1 MSTTVFPTGGR
12 SIVEQ
17 MCAKF
22 PELHVN
28 DDAKQR
34 DLITK
39 IQEQFVYQYG
49 AAWGGKKRT
58 GLSDADK
65 SKDSMAY
72 LEPSGACSVWDVFQ
86 GNTEA
91 TILVQDGT
99 PPNFPDLPPAEA
111 TFMPVTAHDWLGV
124 APTPEPPPVDQTT
137 IDDLFAKMEAL
148 GEQQEQDTQA
158 LMAHGD
164 ANTQHILDTIDS
176 IKTQVEESLQKA
188 LAIWLLKQRRE
199 PDDTAPAA

>member
-1 MSTTVFPTGGR
+1 MSSTVFPTGGR
-12 SIVEQ
+12 SVVEQ

-49 AAWGGKKRT
+49 ASWGGKKRT

-72 LEPSGACSVWDVFQ
+72 LEPTGACSTWDVFQ

-91 TILVQDGT
+91 TILVQDGQ
-99 PPNFPDLPPAEA
+99 PPNFPDMPPEEA
-111 TFMPVTAHDWLGV
+111 TFMVVTAHDWLGT
-124 APTPEPPPVDQTT
+124 TPATQPPPDNTEIVGA
-137 IDDLFAKMEAL
+137 IVAEILNAIAASEA
-148 GEQQEQDTQA
+148 A
-158 LMAHGD
+158 IMAHDD
-164 ANTQHILDTIDS
+164 ANTQRIVDQIDG

-188 LAIWLLKQRRE
+188 LVLILAKRRRNPDE
-199 PDDTAPAA
+199 PVP